1 MNTAKRSLFFATM
14 LAPVTLL
21 AQSGGDDPVVV
32 EPPAVIEQDP
42 KTAPDFVYTVVEQ
55 MPEFPGREPAM
66 FKYLAESFKY
76 PESAVEDG
84 IQGKVFVQFIVE
96 RDGSITDVKV
106 LRGAH
111 PLLDREAVRVISSM
125 PLWKPGKQNAEPVRV
140 RYNLPINCVLP
151 K

>member
-1 MNTAKRSLFFATM
+1 MNTAKRTLLLATM
-14 LAPVTLL
+14 LAPFTLL
-21 AQSGGDDPVVV
+21 AQLGSDGSVVV

-42 KTAPDFVYTVVEQ
+42 RANPDYIYTVVEQ

-66 FKYLAESFKY
+66 FTYLAESFEY
-76 PESAVEDG
+76 PESAVEEG

-96 RDGSITDVKV
+96 RDGSIADVKV

-111 PLLDREAVRVISSM
+111 PLLDREVVRVLLSM
-125 PLWKPGKQNAEPVRV
+125 PLWNPGKQHGQPVRV
-140 RYNLPINCVLP
+140 RYNLPFNCVLP